1 MAGRNNRVA
10 LVLAVLLA
18 AAAAP
23 ACAEQRYAEGSFERA
38 LRVTGPV
45 ELNVLTGSG
54 KIEVMPGD
62 ASSVRV
68 TAHIRAR
75 IDSRTSRSE
84 AEAKV
89 RRLEQNPPVV
99 QSGNAIRIGDIKDN
113 DLRRNVQISYTITAP
128 AETRLRSR
136 TGSGSQSISG
146 IRGPVEA
153 ATGSGAI
160 TLRRIGS
167 AVRATTGSGAIE
179 LEAIGGDL
187 KASTGSGSIRGAG
200 IAGAVEVSTG
210 SGSVRIEQTAP
221 GDVDVRTGSGGVELA
236 GIRGAARVR
245 TGSGSIRAEGTPTGD
260 WSLHTSSGGVTVRL
274 PGELGFELRARS
286 SSGAIESAHPV
297 TVEGRVS
304 RRELFGKV
312 RGGGPRIDLS
322 TASGSIRI
330 L

>member
-1 MAGRNNRVA
+1 MERRNIRMA
-10 LVLAVLLA
+10 LVLAVLLM

-23 ACAEQRYAEGSFERA
+23 ACAEQRYAEGSFERT
-38 LRVTGPV
+38 LRVTGAV
-45 ELNVLTGSG
+45 ELDVLTGSG
-54 KIEVMPGD
+54 KIDVMPGD
-62 ASSVRV
+62 ASTVRV

-75 IDSRTSRSE
+75 INSGTSQSE

-89 RRLEQNPPVV
+89 RRLEQNPAIV
-99 QSGNAIRIGDIKDN
+99 QTGNSIRIGDIEDE
-113 DLRRNVQISYTITAP
+113 DLRRNVQISYTITTP

-136 TGSGSQSISG
+136 TGSGSQSVSG

-153 ATGSGAI
+153 STGSGSLK
-160 TLRRIGS
+160 LRNIGS
-167 AVRATTGSGAIE
+167 AVRATAGSGSIE

-187 KASTGSGSIRGAG
+187 KASTGSGGIRAAG
-200 IAGAVEVSTG
+200 IAGAVEASTG
-210 SGSVRIEQTAP
+210 SGSVRVEQTAP
-221 GDVDVRTGSGGVELA
+221 GDVDVRTGSGGVELT
-236 GIRGAARVR
+236 GVRGTARVR

-274 PGELGFELRARS
+274 PGEMGFELRARS
-286 SSGAIESAHPV
+286 SSGSIESAHPV
-297 TVEGRVS
+297 TVEGRIS
-304 RRELFGKV
+304 RRELTGKV